1 MGEKIAVYQCLK
13 CDSSCETK
21 FNKMLDFVS
30 QYCYTV
36 CMDNNVLQ
44 TIELVNSQKTYEAQL
59 DSLLW
64 GTTEVREVK
73 GGKYIYLHKRVGG
86 LARTIYAGEY
96 SEELYSLIQKNNET
110 AKEIKKK
117 LRAIAKLLKE
127 HNYVVGDLTD
137 AIRWNIDY
145 AKRNLVDTIYKQAV
159 LEGVAV
165 TFLDT
170 ETIIEGGKI
179 NGVSADDIQ
188 KINNL
193 KHAWQF
199 VLDEGVVTSKS
210 DYSILCLI
218 NRLVE
223 EGFYFNAGKLR
234 SVPVS
239 IGGTK
244 WKPELPI
251 ESVVVEQLN
260 ILLNE
265 QDVYERAINVLLF
278 VTKKQLFIDG
288 NKRTSVIF
296 ANHILISHGAGIIVI
311 PEDKVPEYKKLLIS
325 YYESDEAKEIKEFLF
340 NECLTKLK

>member
-1 MGEKIAVYQCLK
+1 MKHIFL
-13 CDSSCETK
+13 
-21 FNKMLDFVS
+21 KMLDFVS
-30 QYCYTV
+30 YLCYTLN
-36 CMDNNVLQ
+36 MDNKILD
-44 TIELVNSQKTYEAQL
+44 TIELVNSQKTYAAQL

-64 GTTEVREVK
+64 GTVEVREVK

-86 LARTIYAGEY
+86 LTRTVYAGDY
-96 SEELYSLIQKNNET
+96 SEELYALIQKNNVT

-117 LRAIAKLLKE
+117 LRAIEKQLKE
-127 HNYVVGDLTD
+127 RNYVPGELTD
-137 AIRWNIDY
+137 AIRLNIDF

-199 VLDEGVVTSKS
+199 VLDDGVITSKS

-223 EGFYFNAGKLR
+223 EGFYYNAGRLR

-244 WKPELPI
+244 WKPEIPI
-251 ESVVVEQLN
+251 ESVVMEELN
-260 ILLNE
+260 SILAV
-265 QDVYERAINVLLF
+265 QDVYERAINALLF

-296 ANHILISHGAGIIVI
+296 ANHILISNGAGLIVI
-311 PEDKVPEYKKLLIS
+311 PENNVPEYKKLLIN
-325 YYESDEAKEIKEFLF
+325 YYETDRTEEIKQFLY
-340 NECLTKLK
+340 NMCLTKLQ

>member
-1 MGEKIAVYQCLK
+1 
-13 CDSSCETK
+13 
-21 FNKMLDFVS
+21 
-30 QYCYTV
+30 
-36 CMDNNVLQ
+36 MDNNILE
-44 TIELVNSQKTYEAQL
+44 TIELLDSQKIYESRL

-64 GTTEVREVK
+64 GTAEVREVK
-73 GGKYIYLHKRVGG
+73 GGKYIYLHKRIGS
-86 LARTIYAGEY
+86 LTRTVYAGEY
-96 SEELYSLIQKNNET
+96 SDELYSLILKNNVT

-117 LRAIAKLLKE
+117 LRAIAKQLKE
-127 HNYVVGDLTD
+127 RNYSAGELTD
-137 AIRWNIDY
+137 AVRLNIDF

-199 VLDEGVVTSKS
+199 VLDDGVVTSKS

-218 NRLVE
+218 NKLVE
-223 EGFYFNAGKLR
+223 EGFYYNAGRLR

-251 ESVVVEQLN
+251 ESVAVEELN
-260 ILLNE
+260 DILAE
-265 QDVYERAINVLLF
+265 QDVYERAINALLF

-296 ANHILISHGAGIIVI
+296 ANHILISAGAGLIVI
-311 PEDKVPEYKKLLIS
+311 PEENVSEYKKLLIA
-325 YYESDEAKEIKEFLF
+325 YYETDQSEDIKQFLY
-340 NECLTKLK
+340 NKCLVKLQ

>member
-1 MGEKIAVYQCLK
+1 MKQNLIK
-13 CDSSCETK
+13 K
-21 FNKMLDFVS
+21 LDFVS
-30 QYCYTV
+30 QLCYTDN
-36 CMDNNVLQ
+36 MENNVLE
-44 TIELVNSQKTYEAQL
+44 TIELVNSQKTYAAQL
-59 DSLLW
+59 GSLLW
-64 GTTEVREVK
+64 GTAEVREVK
-73 GGKYIYLHKRVGG
+73 GAKYIYLHKRVDG
-86 LARTIYAGEY
+86 LSRTVYAGEY
-96 SEELYSLIQKNNET
+96 SDELYSLIQKNNVA

-117 LRAIAKLLKE
+117 LRAIAKQLKE
-127 HNYVVGDLTD
+127 RNYVACELTD
-137 AIRWNIDY
+137 AVCLNIDF

-199 VLDEGVVTSKS
+199 VLDDGVVTSKS

-223 EGFYFNAGKLR
+223 EGFYYNAGRLR

-251 ESVVVEQLN
+251 ESVVIEQLN
-260 ILLNE
+260 DILNE
-265 QDVYERAINVLLF
+265 VDVYERAINALLF

-296 ANHILISHGAGIIVI
+296 ANHILISNGAGLIVI
-311 PEDKVPEYKKLLIS
+311 PEDNVPEYKKLLID
-325 YYESDEAKEIKEFLF
+325 YYETDRTEEIKQFLYIS
-340 NECLTKLK
+340 CLTKLR

>member
-1 MGEKIAVYQCLK
+1 
-13 CDSSCETK
+13 
-21 FNKMLDFVS
+21 
-30 QYCYTV
+30 
-36 CMDNNVLQ
+36 MDNIILE
-44 TIELVNSQKTYEAQL
+44 TIELVNSQKAFTAQL
-59 DSLLW
+59 NSLLW
-64 GTTEVREVK
+64 GTVEVREVK
-73 GGKYIYLHKRVGG
+73 GGKYIYLHKRVFGIM
-86 LARTIYAGEY
+86 RTTYVGEY
-96 SEELYSLIQKNNET
+96 SDELYSLIQKNNIS
-110 AKEIKKK
+110 AKEIKRN
-117 LRAIAKLLKE
+117 LRSITKRLKE
-127 HNYVVGDLTD
+127 HNHVIGELTD
-137 AIRWNIDY
+137 TICLNIDF

-199 VLDEGVVTSKS
+199 ILDDGVVTSRS

-223 EGFYFNAGKLR
+223 EGFYYNAGKLR

-260 ILLNE
+260 DILHE
-265 QDVYERAINVLLF
+265 PDVYKRAINALLF

-296 ANHILISHGAGIIVI
+296 ANHILISHGAGLIVI
-311 PEDKVPEYKKLLIS
+311 PEDKVPVYKKLLIA
-325 YYESDEAKEIKEFLF
+325 YYETNETTEIANFLF
-340 NECLTKLK
+340 DECLTKLK

>member
-1 MGEKIAVYQCLK
+1 MENDLLK
-13 CDSSCETK
+13 
-21 FNKMLDFVS
+21 N
-30 QYCYTV
+30 
-36 CMDNNVLQ
+36 
-44 TIELVNSQKTYEAQL
+44 IELIDAQKAYEAQL
-59 DSLLW
+59 KSLMW
-64 GTTEVREVK
+64 GAIEIRNVK
-73 GGKYIYLHKRVGG
+73 GVKYIYLHRREGG
-86 LARTIYAGEY
+86 IIRTGYVGEY
-96 SEELYSLIQKNNET
+96 SDEQCDRIKKDNIQ
-110 AKEIKKK
+110 AKEIKRK
-117 LRAIAKLLKE
+117 LRLIARQLKAQGYE
-127 HNYVVGDLTD
+127 HGELTD
-137 AIRWNIDY
+137 AVRLNIDF
-145 AKRNLVDTIYKQAV
+145 AKRSMVDTIYKQAV

-179 NGVSADDIQ
+179 NGISADDIQ

-199 VLDEGVVTSKS
+199 ILDDGVVTTRS

-223 EGFYFNAGKLR
+223 EGFYYNAGKLR

-251 ESVVVEQLN
+251 ENVIIEQLN
-260 ILLNE
+260 EVLSE
-265 QDVYERAINVLLF
+265 SDVYERSVNALLF

-296 ANHILISHGAGIIVI
+296 ANHILISNGAGLIAI
-311 PEDKVPEYKKLLIS
+311 PEDEVAEYKKLLIA
-325 YYESDEAKEIKEFLF
+325 YYETDRADEIKRFIYDK
-340 NECLTKLK
+340 CLTKLQQ

>member
-1 MGEKIAVYQCLK
+1 MSK
-13 CDSSCETK
+13 T
-21 FNKMLDFVS
+21 LDFVS
-30 QYCYTV
+30 YLCYNV
-36 CMDNNVLQ
+36 RMDNKILE
-44 TIELVNSQKTYEAQL
+44 TIELVNSQKTYSAQL

-64 GTTEVREVK
+64 GTVEVREVK
-73 GGKYIYLHKRVGG
+73 GGKYIYLHKRVSG
-86 LARTIYAGEY
+86 LTRTIYAGEY
-96 SEELYSLIQKNNET
+96 SDELYALIQKNNVT

-117 LRAIAKLLKE
+117 LRAIAKQLKE
-127 HNYVVGDLTD
+127 RNYAAGELTD
-137 AIRWNIDY
+137 AVRLNIDF

-165 TFLDT
+165 TFLNT
-170 ETIIEGGKI
+170 ETIVEGGKI

-199 VLDEGVVTSKS
+199 VLDDGVVTSKS

-223 EGFYFNAGKLR
+223 EGFYYNAGKLR
-234 SVPVS
+234 CVPVS
-239 IGGTK
+239 IGGTT

-251 ESVVVEQLN
+251 ESVVLEELN
-260 ILLNE
+260 DILAE
-265 QDVYERAINVLLF
+265 QDVYERAINALLY

-296 ANHILISHGAGIIVI
+296 ANHILITNGAGLIVI
-311 PEDKVPEYKKLLIS
+311 PEDNVSEYKKLLIE
-325 YYESDEAKEIKEFLF
+325 YYETARTDKIKQFLY
-340 NECLTKLK
+340 ERCLTELQLN

>member
-1 MGEKIAVYQCLK
+1 MKQILIKII
-13 CDSSCETK
+13 
-21 FNKMLDFVS
+21 NFVS
-30 QYCYTV
+30 YLCYTIN
-36 CMDNNVLQ
+36 MENNILG
-44 TIELVNSQKTYEAQL
+44 TLELVNLQKTYAAQL

-73 GGKYIYLHKRVGG
+73 GSKYIYLHKRVGG
-86 LARTIYAGEY
+86 LTRTVYAGEY
-96 SEELYSLIQKNNET
+96 SEELYSLIQKNNVT

-117 LRAIAKLLKE
+117 LRVIAKQLKE
-127 HNYVVGDLTD
+127 RNYVARELTD
-137 AIRWNIDY
+137 AVRLNVDF

-179 NGVSADDIQ
+179 NGVSVDDIQ

-199 VLDEGVVTSKS
+199 VLDDGVVTSKS

-223 EGFYFNAGKLR
+223 EGFYYNAGKLR

-251 ESVVVEQLN
+251 ESVVIEQLSE
-260 ILLNE
+260 ILNE
-265 QDVYERAINVLLF
+265 VDVCERAINALLYI
-278 VTKKQLFIDG
+278 TKKQIFIDG

-296 ANHILISHGAGIIVI
+296 ANHILISNGAGLIVI
-311 PEDKVPEYKKLLIS
+311 PEDNVPEYKKLLID
-325 YYESDEAKEIKEFLF
+325 YYETDRTEEIKQFLYSKSF
-340 NECLTKLK
+340 TKLY

>member
-1 MGEKIAVYQCLK
+1 ME
-13 CDSSCETK
+13 
-21 FNKMLDFVS
+21 
-30 QYCYTV
+30 
-36 CMDNNVLQ
+36 
-44 TIELVNSQKTYEAQL
+44 TIELINSQKVYNAQL
-59 DSLLW
+59 GSLLW
-64 GTTEVREVK
+64 GTAEVREVK

-86 LARTIYAGEY
+86 LVRTIYAGEY
-96 SEELYSLIQKNNET
+96 SEELYSLIQKNNIT
-110 AKEIKKK
+110 ANGIKKK
-117 LRAIAKLLKE
+117 LRVIARQLKE
-127 HNYVVGDLTD
+127 CNYIAGELTD
-137 AIRWNIDY
+137 GIRLNTDF

-170 ETIIEGGKI
+170 ETIIAGGKI

-188 KINNL
+188 KVNNL

-199 VLDEGVVTSKS
+199 ILDEDVVASKT
-210 DYSILCLI
+210 DYSMLCLI

-223 EGFYFNAGKLR
+223 EGFYYNAGKLR

-251 ESVVVEQLN
+251 ESVVIEQLN
-260 ILLNE
+260 DILNE
-265 QDVYERAINVLLF
+265 PDVYKRVINALLF

-296 ANHILISHGAGIIVI
+296 ANHILISHGAGLIAI
-311 PEDKVPEYKKLLIS
+311 PEDRVSEYKKLLIS
-325 YYESDEAKEIKEFLF
+325 YYETDEIEAIFRFLYD
-340 NECLTKLK
+340 ECLTKLQP

>member
-1 MGEKIAVYQCLK
+1 MENFL
-13 CDSSCETK
+13 ET
-21 FNKMLDFVS
+21 L
-30 QYCYTV
+30 
-36 CMDNNVLQ
+36 
-44 TIELVNSQKTYEAQL
+44 ELVRSQKTYKAQL
-59 DSLLW
+59 DSFLW
-64 GTTEVREVK
+64 GTVELREIN

-86 LARTIYAGEY
+86 LTRTIYVGEFN
-96 SEELYSLIQKNNET
+96 EELYSQIQKNNLV
-110 AKEIKKK
+110 AKGIKQK
-117 LRAIAKLLKE
+117 LRAITKQLKE
-127 HNYVVGDLTD
+127 RKFTVGELSE
-137 AIRWNIDY
+137 AVRLNIDF

-165 TFLDT
+165 AFLDT

-223 EGFYFNAGKLR
+223 EGFYYNAGKLR
-234 SVPVS
+234 SVPVF

-251 ESVVVEQLN
+251 ETVVTEELN
-260 ILLNE
+260 DILAE
-265 QDVYERAINVLLF
+265 QDVYERAINALLF
-278 VTKKQLFIDG
+278 ITKKQLFIDG

-296 ANHILISHGAGIIVI
+296 ANHILISNGAGLIVI
-311 PEDKVPEYKKLLIS
+311 PEDSVPEYKKLLIT
-325 YYESDEAKEIKEFLF
+325 YYETDKTDEIKKFLY
-340 NECLTKLK
+340 NKCLTKLR

>member
-1 MGEKIAVYQCLK
+1 
-13 CDSSCETK
+13 
-21 FNKMLDFVS
+21 
-30 QYCYTV
+30 
-36 CMDNNVLQ
+36 MDNNILE
-44 TIELVNSQKTYEAQL
+44 TIELINSRKAYDSQL

-64 GTTEVREVK
+64 GTVEVREVK
-73 GGKYIYLHKRVGG
+73 GCKYIYLHKRVSGFT
-86 LARTIYAGEY
+86 RTIYAGEY
-96 SEELYSLIQKNNET
+96 SDELYSIIQRNNIS
-110 AKEIKKK
+110 AKEIKRK
-117 LRAIAKLLKE
+117 LRIIVKQLKE
-127 HNYVVGDLTD
+127 RNYVVGELTD
-137 AIRWNIDY
+137 VIRLNIDF

-199 VLDEGVVTSKS
+199 VLDDGVVTSKS

-223 EGFYFNAGKLR
+223 EGFYYNAGKLR

-251 ESVVVEQLN
+251 ESVVLEELN
-260 ILLNE
+260 SIIAE
-265 QDVYERAINVLLF
+265 QDVYERAINALLF

-296 ANHILISHGAGIIVI
+296 ANHILISNGAGLIVI
-311 PEDKVPEYKKLLIS
+311 PEDKVPEYKKLLIA
-325 YYESDEAKEIKEFLF
+325 YYESDQTTEIFKFLF
-340 NECLTKLK
+340 TECLTKL

>member
-1 MGEKIAVYQCLK
+1 MFIIDIIGKQSLIK
-13 CDSSCETK
+13 S
-21 FNKMLDFVS
+21 LDFVS
-30 QYCYTV
+30 QLCYATG
-36 CMDNNVLQ
+36 MNNKILE
-44 TIELVNSQKTYEAQL
+44 TMELVNSQKTYAAQL

-64 GTTEVREVK
+64 GTAEVREVK
-73 GGKYIYLHKRVGG
+73 GGKYIYLHKRVSG
-86 LARTIYAGEY
+86 LTRTVYAGEY
-96 SEELYSLIQKNNET
+96 SEQLYSLIQKNNVT

-117 LRAIAKLLKE
+117 LRAIAKQLKE
-127 HNYVVGDLTD
+127 CNYLAGELTD
-137 AIRWNIDY
+137 VIRLNIDF

-199 VLDEGVVTSKS
+199 VLDDGVVTSKS

-223 EGFYFNAGKLR
+223 EGFYYNAGKLR

-251 ESVVVEQLN
+251 ESVVIEKLN
-260 ILLNE
+260 DILAE
-265 QDVYERAINVLLF
+265 KDIYERAINALLF

-296 ANHILISHGAGIIVI
+296 ANHILISNGAGLIVI
-311 PEDKVPEYKKLLIS
+311 PEDNVPEYKKLLIN
-325 YYESDEAKEIKEFLF
+325 YYETDQTEEIKQFLYDK
-340 NECLTKLK
+340 CLTKLL

>member
-1 MGEKIAVYQCLK
+1 ME
-13 CDSSCETK
+13 
-21 FNKMLDFVS
+21 
-30 QYCYTV
+30 
-36 CMDNNVLQ
+36 NNVLE
-44 TIELVNSQKTYEAQL
+44 TMELVNSQKTYTAQL

-64 GTTEVREVK
+64 GTAEVREVK

-86 LARTIYAGEY
+86 LTKTIYAGEY
-96 SEELYSLIQKNNET
+96 SEELYSLIQKNNVT

-117 LRAIAKLLKE
+117 LRAIAKQLKE
-127 HNYVVGDLTD
+127 RNYVAGELTD
-137 AIRWNIDY
+137 EVRLNIDF

-199 VLDEGVVTSKS
+199 VLDVGVVTSKS

-223 EGFYFNAGKLR
+223 EGFYYNAGKLR

-251 ESVVVEQLN
+251 ESVVIEQLN
-260 ILLNE
+260 EILNE
-265 QDVYERAINVLLF
+265 GDIYERAIKALLF

-296 ANHILISHGAGIIVI
+296 ANHILISNGAGLIVI
-311 PEDKVPEYKKLLIS
+311 PEDNVIEYKRLLIQ
-325 YYESDEAKEIKEFLF
+325 YYETDEIKEIKEFL
-340 NECLTKLK
+340 NNVCLTKL

>member
-1 MGEKIAVYQCLK
+1 MFIIDIIGKQILIK
-13 CDSSCETK
+13 S
-21 FNKMLDFVS
+21 LDFVS
-30 QYCYTV
+30 QLCYATG
-36 CMDNNVLQ
+36 MNNKILE
-44 TIELVNSQKTYEAQL
+44 TIELINAQKTYAAQL

-64 GTTEVREVK
+64 GTAEVREVK

-86 LARTIYAGEY
+86 LTRTVYAGEY
-96 SEELYSLIQKNNET
+96 SEELYSLIQKNNIT
-110 AKEIKKK
+110 AKGIKKQ
-117 LRAIAKLLKE
+117 LRAIEKQLKE
-127 HNYVVGDLTD
+127 RNYVAGELTD
-137 AIRWNIDY
+137 AIRLNIDF

-199 VLDEGVVTSKS
+199 VLDDGVVTSKS

-223 EGFYFNAGKLR
+223 EGFYYNAGKLR

-251 ESVVVEQLN
+251 ESVVIEKLN
-260 ILLNE
+260 DILAE
-265 QDVYERAINVLLF
+265 KDIYERAINALLF

-296 ANHILISHGAGIIVI
+296 ANHILISNGAGLIVI
-311 PEDKVPEYKKLLIS
+311 PEDNVPEYKKLLIN
-325 YYESDEAKEIKEFLF
+325 YYETNRIEEIKQFIYDK
-340 NECLTKLK
+340 CLTKLN